1 MQGWTRIDA
10 VLTPEVVAEVAEDRR
25 GYFEGLAALKAGD
38 LAGATRRFKEACK
51 ACEAPFDALALVAL
65 GECERVSGRHGVA
78 LKTWRKVAQ
87 DEAQPVVARLTAW
100 TSIAAVEAERANTRG
115 AEEAERH
122 RQTLENLLGE
132 TSR

>member
-1 MQGWTRIDA
+1 MGDWKVIDA
-10 VLTPEVVAEVAEDRR
+10 ALTAEAVGEAGEDRR
-25 GYFEGLAALKAGD
+25 GYFEGLVALREGSLEEAQ
-38 LAGATRRFKEACK
+38 RRFKAAARSC
-51 ACEAPFDALALVAL
+51 AAPYDALSLVAL

-100 TSIAAVEAERANTRG
+100 TSIAAVEAERANVRG

-132 TSR
+132 TAR

>member
-10 VLTPEVVAEVAEDRR
+10 VLTPEVVAEAGEDRR
-25 GYFEGLAALKAGD
+25 GYFEGLAALQAGD
-38 LAGATRRFKEACK
+38 LAGATRRFKDASK
-51 ACEAPFDALALVAL
+51 ACEAPFDALSMVAL
-65 GECERVSGRHGVA
+65 GECERASGRHGVA